1 MRLWAGVLDLLFPPK
16 CPFCQK
22 ILEDSRSI
30 LCPACKSSLPWL
42 TGRAAERK
50 VDFSDGCFSPL
61 AYRDRVPEAVHRYK
75 FSGVQAYGIP
85 FGGLLARCIQEN
97 LDERIDALTW
107 APLSR
112 HRLRER
118 GFDQAELLARAAGK
132 ELNRP
137 VFPTLCK
144 EKNTQPQSELEE
156 SSARRANALG
166 AYALLPGADVRGKRL
181 LLVDDVVTSGATL
194 SECARVLRQSGA
206 EKVWCAAV
214 AQARTNG

>member
-1 MRLWAGVLDLLFPPK
+1 MKLWTGMLDLLFPPR

-22 ILEDSRSI
+22 ILEDPRSL
-30 LCPACKSSLPWL
+30 LCPDCRSGLPWL

-61 AYRDRVPEAVHRYK
+61 AYRDGVPEAIRRYK
-75 FSGVQAYGIP
+75 FSRVQAYGLP
-85 FGGLLARCIQEN
+85 FGVLLAHCIQEN
-97 LDERIDALTW
+97 LDELPDGVTW

-118 GFDQAELLARAAGK
+118 GFDQAELLARVAGR
-132 ELNRP
+132 ELSLP

-144 EKNTQPQSELEE
+144 AMDTRPQSELEE
-156 SSARRANALG
+156 ASARRANALG
-166 AYALLPGADVRGKRL
+166 AYDILPGTDVRGKRL

-206 EKVWCAAV
+206 SKVWCAAL
-214 AQARTNG
+214 AQARTT